1 MSNFDHIYLT
11 NVSDGIWA
19 RTKLGLASNRT
30 ARNGVIT
37 EDQKKLVIVCGH
49 YFYPWLDTVVEAL
62 SKEKISTSFQWSFD
76 VDAYGVTYGASVT
89 DGTILLHEPKLR
101 CNGDSYVTR
110 HFVTTPDSLI
120 RESLHL

>member
-11 NVSDGIWA
+11 NVSAGIWA

-37 EDQKKLVIVCGH
+37 DDHKKLVTVCGH

-62 SKEKISTSFQWSFD
+62 SKEKVSTSFQWRFD
-76 VDAYGVTYGASVT
+76 VDAYGVTYGASMT

-101 CNGDSYVTR
+101 SDGDSYVTR
-110 HFVTTPDSLI
+110 QFLTTPDFLI
-120 RESLHL
+120 RESLHP